1 MNLVNEGG
9 FSGATD
15 LGEELDT
22 TREEK
27 TMPDEWK
34 KVEFSLLFPGRRI
47 LTGRRTPERCRRGSK
62 LCLRRR
68 EHQASVCSGSQ

>member
-1 MNLVNEGG
+1 MDLVNEGG

-27 TMPDEWK
+27 TMPDE
-34 KVEFSLLFPGRRI
+34 
-47 LTGRRTPERCRRGSK
+47 
-62 LCLRRR
+62 
-68 EHQASVCSGSQ
+68 